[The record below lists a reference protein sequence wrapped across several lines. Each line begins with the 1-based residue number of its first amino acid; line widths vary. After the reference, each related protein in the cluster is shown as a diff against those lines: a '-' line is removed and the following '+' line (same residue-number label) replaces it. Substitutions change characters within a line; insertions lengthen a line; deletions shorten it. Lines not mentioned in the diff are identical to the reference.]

1 MIEYPR
7 FTQFPA
13 DWGVAPRDAVH
24 LEVRTAAEPE
34 DELWT
39 SGQVAQWA
47 GVSVGAV
54 GHWASRGYL
63 PCIRTPE
70 GRLRFRRSDVERLL
84 PRRDTVMTS
93 KEVADYLGVSVRTVY
108 KLTREGKLTPVPSST
123 RSRMYSRAEVEAL
136 GRGEQ
141 PKAGDADG

>member
-24 LEVRTAAEPE
+24 LEERTAAEPE

-47 GVSVGAV
+47 GVSVDAIGK
-54 GHWASRGYL
+54 WAL
-63 PCIRTPE
+63 PYVMTTG
-70 GRLRFRRSDVERLL
+70 GRRRYRRADVERLI
-84 PRRDTVMTS
+84 PRRDTVMTTA
-93 KEVADYLGVSVRTVY
+93 EVADYLGVSARTVY
-108 KLTREGKLTPVPSST
+108 RLTREGKLTPVTSLT
-123 RSRMYSRAEVEAL
+123 RTRMYSRAEVEAL